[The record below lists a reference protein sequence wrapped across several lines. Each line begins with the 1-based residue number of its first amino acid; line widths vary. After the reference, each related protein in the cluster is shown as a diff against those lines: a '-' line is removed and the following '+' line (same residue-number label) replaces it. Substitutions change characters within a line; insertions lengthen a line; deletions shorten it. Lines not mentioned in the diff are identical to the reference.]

1 MVFKLLITICLLVSM
16 SFLSSRSFGS
26 SDSFASKNLSDP
38 SLNDS
43 EVIIV
48 SDFDDKNQQLIK
60 EMLQSSNLESDEI
73 MLVAVD
79 ENGQLIDIDQDSS
92 EILSKLQS
100 EIEQTSYQS
109 LVQADSLDEISLD
122 QINDYSLDNDLYQHI
137 SESDID
143 LNKVNYASS
152 NLGLGD
158 LGLAGAITAA
168 YGTLHFGLGLFLNNN
183 PLLYVSYFLILTGTA
198 AMLLQLSRQD

>member
-1 MVFKLLITICLLVSM
+1 MKITNFKLLITICLLVSM

-79 ENGQLIDIDQDSS
+79 ENGQLIDIDHDSPA
-92 EILSKLQS
+92 ILSKLQS
-100 EIEQTSYQS
+100 EIEQTPYQS

-137 SESDID
+137 SALDID
-143 LNKVNYASS
+143 HQKMNFAAKEMS
-152 NLGLGD
+152 N
-158 LGLAGAITAA
+158 IF
-168 YGTLHFGLGLFLNNN
+168 GTLFIITGFPLILYSGNVLDHGAFMLLGGLMIWGGI
-183 PLLYVSYFLILTGTA
+183 FLIISSL
-198 AMLLQLSRQD
+198 RPE